1 MYKKNDH
8 PRYLPLSFLENLR
21 NIGLNALFQLVVFI
35 MFLHLGKRGKKKKH
49 IDIGNKYVLQEEI
62 IKQYI

>member
-1 MYKKNDH
+1 
-8 PRYLPLSFLENLR
+8 
-21 NIGLNALFQLVVFI
+21 

-62 IKQYI
+62 IKQYIWPVLLETAQLKEVAICMYKYDTYIDI